1 MKTIAKLLITSLAL
15 LVVAEFVPGFFVEN
29 FYIAVIIALA
39 FGVISL
45 FIKPILTL
53 LTLPLHLITFGFFA
67 FVINALLL
75 WFISTFIAGFVIES
89 FSVALL
95 GALII
100 ALISHIGGKFI
111 EALD

>member
-1 MKTIAKLLITSLAL
+1 MKTIGKLLITALAL
-15 LVVAEFVPGFFVEN
+15 LLVTELVPGFFVES
-29 FYIAVIIALA
+29 FYIAVIVALV

-53 LTLPLHLITFGFFA
+53 LTLPLHLLTFGLFA

-75 WFISTFIAGFVIES
+75 WFISTFISGFVIES
-89 FSVALL
+89 FTVALL

-100 ALISHIGGKFI
+100 ALVSHIGNKFVETI
-111 EALD
+111 D